1 MSDLERLLRED
12 ARASIADNGF
22 TARVMGALPARAAK
36 PGPWLRPGLV
46 LGSTV
51 LGGVLAVSGAQDPI
65 TLADAIA
72 RAVEESKR
80 RSDLAVATAAAE

>member
-1 MSDLERLLRED
+1 
-12 ARASIADNGF
+12 
-22 TARVMGALPARAAK
+22 
-36 PGPWLRPGLV
+36 V
-46 LGSTV
+46 LI

-80 RSDLAVATAAAE
+80 RSALAATTTAAAE